1 MSIAEESKDLFGF
14 LDELK
19 KCTECGEMLPLT
31 MFAKD
36 SGANYYKGKCK
47 PCTKKHDDQL
57 KELKK
62 KHPPP
67 TEPNYC
73 CPICERNAQKILDK
87 GHKVRWCL
95 DHDHNTGE
103 FRGYICSTCNTGIAN
118 LHEDPDVLQNAVNYL
133 KEHNER
139 IMD

>member
-36 SGANYYKGKCK
+36 SGANYHKGKCK
-47 PCTKKHDDQL
+47 PCTKKHDTQL

-62 KHPPP
+62 KQRQ
-67 TEPNYC
+67 
-73 CPICERNAQKILDK
+73 IILHLEGNLK
-87 GHKVRWCL
+87 SQGPFSFMSSHISFHGMEIKV
-95 DHDHNTGE
+95 
-103 FRGYICSTCNTGIAN
+103 IIAFWN
-118 LHEDPDVLQNAVNYL
+118 GL
-133 KEHNER
+133 
-139 IMD
+139 